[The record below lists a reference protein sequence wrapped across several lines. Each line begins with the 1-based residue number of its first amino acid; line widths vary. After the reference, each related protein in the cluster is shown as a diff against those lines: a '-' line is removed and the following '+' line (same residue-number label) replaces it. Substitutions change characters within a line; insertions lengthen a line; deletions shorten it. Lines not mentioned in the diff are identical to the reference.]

1 MDIYERAARGE
12 AIDTRNFAEF
22 KDVLWPETERSRAI
36 CQKINAMV
44 PDDERIRDLTDE
56 LLEGRLPQ
64 SARITPPFQID
75 RGHCVLVG
83 ERVMINEG
91 FDVMSLGGITIE
103 EDVLLG
109 PQVSILTSNHDFKNH
124 AILLNKPVTIKKNA
138 WICARA
144 VICPG
149 VTVGEGAVVAA
160 GAVVTKDVAP
170 FTLVGGNPAKVIK
183 AI

>member
-1 MDIYERAARGE
+1 MDVYERAAHGE

-56 LLEGRLPQ
+56 LLEGRLPK

-75 RGHCVLVG
+75 RWHCVLVG

-91 FDVMSLGGITIE
+91 L
-103 EDVLLG
+103 
-109 PQVSILTSNHDFKNH
+109 
-124 AILLNKPVTIKKNA
+124 
-138 WICARA
+138 
-144 VICPG
+144 
-149 VTVGEGAVVAA
+149 
-160 GAVVTKDVAP
+160 
-170 FTLVGGNPAKVIK
+170 
-183 AI
+183 